1 VIGGGDYALDRLIPD
16 VVAAFAVGNPVR
28 IRNPHAVRPWQH
40 VLEPLRGYLMLAQ
53 ALLEQGAPFADAWN
67 FGPVAEDTQPVAWIV
82 QHMAGLWGPQ
92 ARWESDTG
100 IHPHEAHTLR
110 LDTSKANRMLHW
122 KPRIDLPTALDWL
135 TTWYRDASHG
145 HNARELTLN
154 QICAY
159 QALLE
164 PLTYT

>member
-1 VIGGGDYALDRLIPD
+1 MDCAAHGRAL
-16 VVAAFAVGNPVR
+16 
-28 IRNPHAVRPWQH
+28 
-40 VLEPLRGYLMLAQ
+40 
-53 ALLEQGAPFADAWN
+53 
-67 FGPVAEDTQPVAWIV
+67 
-82 QHMAGLWGPQ
+82 GPQ